1 MRSLAPMTHAL
12 MALLD
17 SMLLAGLLRAMC
29 TLFPFTSLPHSNS
42 PTLTQALIKS
52 QALQEVAVVFFD
64 PHTGAPIERVTFDVK
79 VPICSPTPKNTLAS
93 SGDSLWAHRLQDE
106 HPAPHARMQV
116 AAPHASCPHACMQV
130 ADPHASCP
138 HARMQVADP
147 QSGGAPPPGFDIAAV
162 ESAFAST
169 LLALSCTDGFNRPLP
184 PGTTFEVLA
193 YSTSRQGIDVNLFA
207 EDSTQV

>member
-79 VPICSPTPKNTLAS
+79 VRRVTFDVKVRRVTF
-93 SGDSLWAHRLQDE
+93 DVKV
-106 HPAPHARMQV
+106 QV
-116 AAPHASCPHACMQV
+116 LRV
-130 ADPHASCP
+130 
-138 HARMQVADP
+138 
-147 QSGGAPPPGFDIAAV
+147 
-162 ESAFAST
+162 
-169 LLALSCTDGFNRPLP
+169 
-184 PGTTFEVLA
+184 TFE
-193 YSTSRQGIDVNLFA
+193 
-207 EDSTQV
+207 